1 MDFCSGICL
10 CTFVHLEHWYCFE
23 GFPVSA
29 KVHRHVS
36 HIAVIVWTTSL
47 NQWVSTKSLSFYV
60 IVAPKFQCWYNCYQT
75 LYKIVLNS
83 KTLIV
88 GHVNAEKATAARK
101 PDLYLSLL
109 NSCLLAR
116 RWNHLQTVA
125 ASLICPTEANLH
137 ADCTGM
143 NAHTFYFGSLL
154 YFYFSTVFYCVIF
167 HWYWEYFLVEFC
179 KVYGIADTSI

>member
-1 MDFCSGICL
+1 MNKVIKSVAQHKI
-10 CTFVHLEHWYCFE
+10 FVLFTLALHQIF
-23 GFPVSA
+23 
-29 KVHRHVS
+29 
-36 HIAVIVWTTSL
+36 
-47 NQWVSTKSLSFYV
+47 STDITVTLL
-60 IVAPKFQCWYNCYQT
+60 T
-75 LYKIVLNS
+75 LYKLVLHS

-88 GHVNAEKATAARK
+88 GHINAEKGTAARK
-101 PDLYLSLL
+101 PDLYPSLL
-109 NSCLLAR
+109 NSRPSAR

-143 NAHTFYFGSLL
+143 NAHTFYFRSLL
-154 YFYFSTVFYCVIF
+154 YFYFSTVLYCVIF